1 MPETASH
8 LLLSL
13 QERLSFTHIIAPSS
27 AWGKTLLPRAAAMLD
42 VQPVSDAAQ
51 VIDAD
56 TFVRPIHAGNAFAT
70 VRYTSPG
77 LRMIT
82 VRGGRGTAPATIH
95 AVPASELASA
105 VKLGA
110 THGGH
115 GGTERGSVGGAA
127 GGEGGSGGGGCSRW
141 VGADVRQSLRPELA
155 AARAVVCGGRAFKSA
170 ENFLMIDELADALGG
185 AVGASR
191 AAVDAG
197 YCANDLQ
204 VGQTGKVVAPVLYV
218 GIGISGAIQHLAG
231 MKDAKTI
238 VAINTDPTAPLS
250 EMADYALSED
260 LFTAVPLLILAIKE
274 QRLTL
279 AG

>member
-82 VRGGRGTAPATIH
+82 GQLQRPYTPSQPPSSPVLSSWALPMAATEGR
-95 AVPASELASA
+95 SE
-105 VKLGA
+105 GA
-110 THGGH
+110 W
-115 GGTERGSVGGAA
+115 GGAA